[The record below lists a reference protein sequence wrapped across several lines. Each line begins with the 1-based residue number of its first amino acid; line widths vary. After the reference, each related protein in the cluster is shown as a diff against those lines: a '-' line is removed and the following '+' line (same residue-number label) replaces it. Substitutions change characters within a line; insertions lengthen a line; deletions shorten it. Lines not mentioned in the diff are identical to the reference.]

1 MKTENFLTVL
11 WVNVRMNYKNTFIP
25 SILLLSVIPLIY
37 GTANLDGIKSADCL
51 ERMVALVGIP
61 MFTSLFCREQSHDLY
76 GMVALRPLSFRV
88 VAALRIGISMASA
101 FALVLVFAIYMR
113 ACGSIFP
120 MGVYAVRAFAAC
132 MALGFAGLLCASV
145 VKSTVAG
152 YLGAFCYYFVV
163 QAGTGDSMLKPVTNG
178 IHPLLVL
185 FVCSAAAASL
195 LFCKPSY
202 R

>member
-1 MKTENFLTVL
+1 MRTENFLTVL
-11 WVNVRMNYKNTFIP
+11 GANIRMNHKNTLIP
-25 SILLLSVIPLIY
+25 SILLSLVIPLLY
-37 GTANLDGIKSADCL
+37 GTADLDCIKSADCL

-61 MFTSLFCREQSHDLY
+61 MFTSLFYKEQSRDLY
-76 GMVALRPLSFRV
+76 DMVALRPFSFRV
-88 VAALRIGISMASA
+88 VAALRIGISMAGT
-101 FALVLVFAIYMR
+101 FALVLVFEIYMR

-185 FVCSAAAASL
+185 FICSAAAASL